1 MKWKRTGQ
9 GLSSA
14 ITHQMSQRYLELLN
28 FIARIERTTC
38 YPFAPTRERV
48 RDREREKKKKDGER
62 ERKREKEKERE
73 RQERERKSEGGGGG
87 GGEKK
92 RQSCTLTLTNL
103 NKHIPNDITIVHDFL
118 LFPTFHHLWVIPHL
132 CVCVEREEGCV
143 YFVTNLCV

>member
-62 ERKREKEKERE
+62 ERKREKEKERPVVGGS
-73 RQERERKSEGGGGG
+73 RGRGSGGSSGKRGGGSACFSLG
-87 GGEKK
+87 
-92 RQSCTLTLTNL
+92 
-103 NKHIPNDITIVHDFL
+103 
-118 LFPTFHHLWVIPHL
+118 
-132 CVCVEREEGCV
+132 
-143 YFVTNLCV
+143 